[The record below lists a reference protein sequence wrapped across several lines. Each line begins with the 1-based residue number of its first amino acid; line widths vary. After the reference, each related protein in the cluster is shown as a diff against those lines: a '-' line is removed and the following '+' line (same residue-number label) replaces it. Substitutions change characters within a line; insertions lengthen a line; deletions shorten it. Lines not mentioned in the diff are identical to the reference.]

1 MKASAMRFISSLIV
15 LLALSPLSYSQ
26 TKPPS
31 REELLNALQ
40 KRVGQFHSALSARDF
55 QGAWDFLGPGL
66 KKDNPKEQYIERL
79 KAKIGK
85 WELASNPDIS
95 FSGKTTKKTN
105 RPIGEVFSKVNVRTP
120 DGLLVP
126 IMQQTTWLWL
136 DGRGS
141 EPAWYV
147 AQESI
152 QEFGPEQRPLGLRVP
167 STEEVRTTQP

>member
-85 WELASNPDIS
+85 RELASNPDVS
-95 FSGKTTKKTN
+95 FSGKTTQETN
-105 RPIGEVFSKVNVRTP
+105 RPIGEVVSNVNARTH
-120 DGLLVP
+120 DV
-126 IMQQTTWLWL
+126 
-136 DGRGS
+136 
-141 EPAWYV
+141 
-147 AQESI
+147 
-152 QEFGPEQRPLGLRVP
+152 
-167 STEEVRTTQP
+167 